1 MQPII
6 KLLLVIVCAISLG
19 SCGNDEKR
27 ILTKKKE
34 KLETLKK
41 EQTDIA
47 QQITKLETEI
57 AKLDPSAKEDRPKLV
72 LLDTLQAISFTHYID
87 LQGKVDAEN
96 ISYVTPRGMGGQV
109 RAVYVKKGDR
119 VRKGQ
124 LLLKLD
130 DAIIR
135 QNVVAARQ
143 GMEATKTQLTLAKS
157 IYERQKN
164 LWDENIGTEVQVLQA
179 RTNME
184 ALQNN
189 LRTQQENVKAAVEQM
204 NTSNVVSNVDGVADE
219 VNIHVGETFTGSPMM
234 GIKIVNTSRL
244 KVVTDI
250 PENYISKITKGT
262 PVVIIIPDLGKTYN
276 STVSVVSQSISAAT
290 RGFIAEISI
299 PSDKDLKPNLM
310 ANVKIQDYAV
320 ANAIV
325 APVNTLQNDEKGK
338 FIMVAVK
345 EGKKLVARKRYID
358 VGELYNDQLEVR
370 NGLKAGDVIVSE
382 GFQSLYDGQ
391 LLTVAPVNS

>member
-250 PENYISKITKGT
+250 PENYISKISKGT
-262 PVVIIIPDLGKTYN
+262 PVVISIPDLGKTYN

>member
-6 KLLLVIVCAISLG
+6 KLLLVIVFAISLG
-19 SCGNDEKR
+19 SCGNSEKR

-47 QQITKLETEI
+47 LQITKLETEI

-179 RTNME
+179 RTNMQ

-250 PENYISKITKGT
+250 PENYISKISKGT
-262 PVVIIIPDLGKTYN
+262 PVVISIPDLGKTYN

>member
-19 SCGNDEKR
+19 SCGNSEKR

-47 QQITKLETEI
+47 LQITKLETEI

-179 RTNME
+179 RTNMQ

-250 PENYISKITKGT
+250 PENYISKISKGT
-262 PVVIIIPDLGKTYN
+262 PVVISIPDLGKTYN

-299 PSDKDLKPNLM
+299 PSDRDLKPNLM

-391 LLTVAPVNS
+391 LLTVAPENS